1 MSSYNYKVIFHSDED
16 QSNRSVPCKTA
27 GHAAKIINDHFGFP
41 VTSQDSVYNYF
52 TRRHLSNKKVFGSAT
67 IQPLVELERTKKP
80 KPQQRKSKPRATTE
94 AQCSSEIS
102 CP

>member
-1 MSSYNYKVIFHSDED
+1 MSSYNYKVFFQSDEV
-16 QSNRSVPCKTA
+16 QSDEVPCKTA

-52 TRRHLSNKKVFGSAT
+52 NRRRLCNKNVFGSAT
-67 IQPLVELERTKKP
+67 IRPLVKLERTKKP
-80 KPQQRKSKPRATTE
+80 KPHQRKAKPRATTE
-94 AQCSSEIS
+94 AQCSSESS